1 MGLRFR
7 KSISKGP
14 FRVNFSKSG
23 IGYSVGGK
31 GVRFTKTANGRNRS
45 TFSIPGTGISYVSES
60 KGKKN
65 KTKEPNDF
73 KISNSNNN
81 GNDKNKKALYN
92 VLTIIFLIVF
102 LPIGLYLLWKKTT
115 WSKKTKIVLS
125 ALFSLYFIGLLNSS
139 EKTESKKD
147 KIESIV
153 IAEQKDDITIDSTVK
168 LNYTVSPNENKNTD
182 FKLNSSDKDLAILT
196 FKDDEL
202 FVETKATGTAYLW
215 IEADGISSNKVKIN
229 IIEDNKAEAIDDK
242 PTDIKKPKEEQAQIK
257 NEQPTEAQEKSH
269 NTEPQQEPS
278 TNKNEVNAP
287 VDEVIDYVY
296 IAGSGNGKKY
306 HSRPGCSNMKNPI
319 EISKDDA
326 QARSYTPCKK
336 CY

>member
-23 IGYSVGGK
+23 IGYSFGGK
-31 GVRFTKTANGRNRS
+31 GARFTKTANGRNRS
-45 TFSIPGTGISYVSES
+45 TFSIPGTGISHVSES
-60 KGKKN
+60 NGKKN
-65 KTKEPNDF
+65 KIQSQNDF
-73 KISNSNNN
+73 KQLNNN
-81 GNDKNKKALYN
+81 NDKNKKILYN

-102 LPIGLYLLWKKTT
+102 PPIGLYLLWKKTT

-125 ALFSLYFIGLLNSS
+125 ALFSLYFIGTLKPS

-147 KIESIV
+147 KIENI
-153 IAEQKDDITIDSTVK
+153 IIDEQKEDITIDSIVK
-168 LNYTVSPNENKNTD
+168 LNYTVIPNKNTD

-196 FKDDEL
+196 FKDNEL
-202 FVETKATGTAYLW
+202 FVETKAIGTAYLW
-215 IEADGISSNKVKIN
+215 IEADGISSNKIKIN
-229 IIEDNKAEAIDDK
+229 IIEDNKNGAVDDK
-242 PTDIKKPKEEQAQIK
+242 PVDIEKPKEEQAQVK
-257 NEQPTEAQEKSH
+257 NEQPTESQEKNH

-278 TNKNEVNAP
+278 NNPSEVITP
-287 VDEVIDYVY
+287 VDEFVDYVY
-296 IAGSGNGKKY
+296 IAGSGKGTKY
-306 HSRPGCSNMKNPI
+306 HSRSGCSNMKNPI

-326 QARSYTPCKK
+326 QSRGYTPCKK